1 MKHWESSEMR
11 PSGRTVVC
19 GIVGDPV
26 EHSMSPAMQ
35 NAAFAAAGLDWVYVA
50 FRLRRGEAEA
60 GSAAMKAMGIRGLNV
75 TVPHKVDIIPFLD
88 SIDDV
93 ARRIGAVNTIVND
106 GGLLTGYNTDAAG
119 FVRALESQDVEVRD
133 RTVVLLGAGGA
144 GRAAAFSLADRG
156 AGLVILNRGLARA
169 KALAVDVAGATG
181 ATVEHGPL
189 SAESLQHWLP
199 SASLLVNT
207 TSVGMSPV
215 TDDSPCPAKFLRE
228 DLVVC
233 DIVYN
238 PRRTTLLR
246 QAAERGA
253 RTVSG
258 VEMLV
263 WQGALAFELW
273 TGVQAPIEIMRSA
286 VEEEL
291 GRAAV

>member
-1 MKHWESSEMR
+1 MC
-11 PSGRTVVC
+11 PTGRTVVC
-19 GIVGDPV
+19 GIIGDPI

-35 NAAFAAAGLDWVYVA
+35 NAAFAARGLDWVYVA
-50 FRLRRGEAEA
+50 FRLARGDAEA
-60 GSAAMKAMGIRGLNV
+60 CARGMKAMGIRGLNV
-75 TVPHKVDIIPFLD
+75 TVPHKVDIMPFLD

-106 GGLLTGYNTDAAG
+106 GGLLRGYNTDAAG
-119 FVRALESQDVEVRD
+119 FARALEDQNVAMRD

-144 GRAAAFSLADRG
+144 GRAAAFSLADKG
-156 AGLVILNRGLARA
+156 ARLVILNRGAARA
-169 KALAVDVAGATG
+169 NALADEVARATG
-181 ATVEHGPL
+181 MRIEHGPL
-189 SAESLQHWLP
+189 ADESLQRWLL

-207 TSVGMSPV
+207 TSVGMSPSV
-215 TDDSPCPAKFLRE
+215 GESPCPGSFLRE
-228 DLVVC
+228 GLAVC

-246 QAAERGA
+246 EAEERGA
-253 RTVSG
+253 RTVGG

-263 WQGALAFELW
+263 GQGALAFELW
-273 TGVQAPIEIMRSA
+273 TGVQAPVGVMSSV

>member
-1 MKHWESSEMR
+1 MR

-60 GSAAMKAMGIRGLNV
+60 GTAAMKAMGIRGLNV
-75 TVPHKVDIIPFLD
+75 TVPHKVDIRPFLD

-106 GGLLTGYNTDAAG
+106 GGLLRGYNTDAAG
-119 FVRALESQDVEVRD
+119 FARALKDHDVEVRD

-156 AGLVILNRGLARA
+156 ARLVILNRGVARA
-169 KALAVDVAGATG
+169 QALAADVAGATG
-181 ATVEHGPL
+181 IVIEHGPL
-189 SAESLQHWLP
+189 SDESLQHWLP

-207 TSVGMSPV
+207 TSVGMNPV
-215 TDDSPCPAKFLRE
+215 TGDSPCPAQLLRE

-238 PRRTTLLR
+238 PRRTTLL
-246 QAAERGA
+246 QEAAERGA

-273 TGVQAPIEIMRSA
+273 TGVQAPVEVMRSA

>member
-1 MKHWESSEMR
+1 MR

-19 GIVGDPV
+19 GVVGDPI

-35 NAAFAAAGLDWVYVA
+35 NAAFAARGLDWVYVA
-50 FRLRRGEAEA
+50 FRLARGDAEA
-60 GSAAMKAMGIRGLNV
+60 CARGMKAMGIRGLNV
-75 TVPHKVDIIPFLD
+75 TVPHKVDIMPFLD

-106 GGLLTGYNTDAAG
+106 GGLLRGYNTDAAG
-119 FVRALESQDVEVRD
+119 FARALEDQDVVVRD

-144 GRAAAFSLADRG
+144 GRAVAFSLADRG
-156 AGLVILNRGLARA
+156 ARLVVLNRGMARA
-169 KALAVDVAGATG
+169 KALAAEVARATG
-181 ATVEHGPL
+181 MSIEHGPL
-189 SAESLQHWLP
+189 SDESLQKWLP

-207 TSVGMSPV
+207 TSVGMGPA
-215 TDDSPCPAKFLRE
+215 TDESPCPAGFLRE

-253 RTVSG
+253 RTVEG

-263 WQGALAFELW
+263 WQGALGFELW
-273 TGVQAPIEIMRSA
+273 TGVQAPVEVMRST

-291 GRAAV
+291 ARGAV

>member
-1 MKHWESSEMR
+1 
-11 PSGRTVVC
+11 
-19 GIVGDPV
+19 
-26 EHSMSPAMQ
+26 MQ
-35 NAAFAAAGLDWVYVA
+35 NAAFAARGLDWVYVA
-50 FRLRRGEAEA
+50 FRLARGDAEA
-60 GSAAMKAMGIRGLNV
+60 CARGMKAMGIRGLNV
-75 TVPHKVDIIPFLD
+75 TVPHKVDIMPFLD

-106 GGLLTGYNTDAAG
+106 GGVLRGYNTDAAG
-119 FVRALESQDVEVRD
+119 FARALEDQDIVVRD

-156 AGLVILNRGLARA
+156 ARLIVLNRRVARA
-169 KALAVDVAGATG
+169 KALAAEVARATG
-181 ATVEHGPL
+181 MSIEHGPL
-189 SAESLQHWLP
+189 SDESLQQWLP
-199 SASLLVNT
+199 PASLLVNT
-207 TSVGMSPV
+207 TPVGMSPA
-215 TDDSPCPAKFLRE
+215 TGESPCPASFLRK
-228 DLVVC
+228 DLAVC

-253 RTVSG
+253 RTVGG

-273 TGVQAPIEIMRSA
+273 TGVQAPVEIMRST

-291 GRAAV
+291 GRGAV

>member
-1 MKHWESSEMR
+1 MR

-35 NAAFAAAGLDWVYVA
+35 NAAFAATGLDWVYVA
-50 FRLRRGEAEA
+50 FGLRKGDAEA
-60 GSAAMKAMGIRGLNV
+60 CARGMKAMGIRGLNV
-75 TVPHKVDIIPFLD
+75 TVPHKVDIMPFLD

-106 GGLLTGYNTDAAG
+106 GGVLRGHNTDAAG
-119 FVRALESQDVEVRD
+119 FARALEGQDVEVRD

-156 AGLVILNRGLARA
+156 ARLVILNRGVARA
-169 KALAVDVAGATG
+169 EVLAAEVARATG
-181 ATVEHGPL
+181 MVVEHGPL
-189 SAESLQHWLP
+189 SDGSLQHWLP
-199 SASLLVNT
+199 PASLLVNT
-207 TSVGMSPV
+207 TSVGMSPAV
-215 TDDSPCPAKFLRE
+215 GDSPCPAKFLRE

-246 QAAERGA
+246 EAGERGA

-263 WQGALAFELW
+263 WQGAVAFELW
-273 TGVQAPIEIMRSA
+273 TGVQAPVEIMRST